1 MIKRILKESI
11 KTITTPLQML
21 RCHIA
26 AKRYLKHHSIH
37 CLNLGC
43 GENINREWFNTDITF
58 AIYGKHYYMNATKRY
73 PFPDKSIDYIFSEH
87 MFEHL
92 KLTEAVKMLK
102 ECRRVL
108 KKNGVLRITLPC
120 FEFLHG
126 VGASVVNALSKW
138 LEVKVCRGGKVHYQK
153 YEYGKVVEPLTVIG
167 DCNPDFTGTEV
178 KFLPD
183 DTIFEDTVYDYKTLE
198 MLLHKYGFTN
208 IKRCQLY
215 ESEHRFLTN
224 MEKHDQATYKNLSK
238 IESTV
243 IEASC

>member
-108 KKNGVLRITLPC
+108 KKMEYYGLLFHVLN
-120 FEFLHG
+120 F
-126 VGASVVNALSKW
+126 
-138 LEVKVCRGGKVHYQK
+138 
-153 YEYGKVVEPLTVIG
+153 
-167 DCNPDFTGTEV
+167 
-178 KFLPD
+178 
-183 DTIFEDTVYDYKTLE
+183 YKTS
-198 MLLHKYGFTN
+198 TN
-208 IKRCQLY
+208 IRKNIPIIFTKRPIVL
-215 ESEHRFLTN
+215 FP
-224 MEKHDQATYKNLSK
+224 K
-238 IESTV
+238 
-243 IEASC
+243 

>member
-120 FEFLHG
+120 FEFLQDLYQHPEEYTDYIHKATDSSIPEVNEILPG
-126 VGASVVNALSKW
+126 VYPPIL
-138 LEVKVCRGGKVHYQK
+138 
-153 YEYGKVVEPLTVIG
+153 VINNFYRDWG
-167 DCNPDFTGTEV
+167 HQV
-178 KFLPD
+178 
-183 DTIFEDTVYDYKTLE
+183 IYDYKTLE

-224 MEKHDQATYKNLSK
+224 MEKHDQATYKNISK

>member
-92 KLTEAVKMLK
+92 KLTEAVKMLPQF
-102 ECRRVL
+102 
-108 KKNGVLRITLPC
+108 GI
-120 FEFLHG
+120 
-126 VGASVVNALSKW
+126 
-138 LEVKVCRGGKVHYQK
+138 
-153 YEYGKVVEPLTVIG
+153 
-167 DCNPDFTGTEV
+167 
-178 KFLPD
+178 
-183 DTIFEDTVYDYKTLE
+183 
-198 MLLHKYGFTN
+198 
-208 IKRCQLY
+208 
-215 ESEHRFLTN
+215 RFC
-224 MEKHDQATYKNLSK
+224 S
-238 IESTV
+238 
-243 IEASC
+243 